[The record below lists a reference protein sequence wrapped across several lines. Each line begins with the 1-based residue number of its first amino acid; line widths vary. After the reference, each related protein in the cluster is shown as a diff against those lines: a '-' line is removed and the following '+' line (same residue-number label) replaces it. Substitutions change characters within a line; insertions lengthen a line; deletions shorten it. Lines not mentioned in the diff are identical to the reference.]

1 MYRNARKC
9 LSFFSLF
16 PDSLTL
22 INTQYSYD
30 IHTAKRAGILVYNN
44 SVIDL
49 NEQASNDHSSV

>member
-1 MYRNARKC
+1 MSF
-9 LSFFSLF
+9 SFFSLF